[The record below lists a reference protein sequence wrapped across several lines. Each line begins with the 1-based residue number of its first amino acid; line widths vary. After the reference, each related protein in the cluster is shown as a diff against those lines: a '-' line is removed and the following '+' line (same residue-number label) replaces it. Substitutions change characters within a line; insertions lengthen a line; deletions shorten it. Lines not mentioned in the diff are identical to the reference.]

1 MRIIARHFLVA
12 LALSLLFAGC
22 SHPTTSTAPTAS
34 DAKVDGARLSQAQ
47 VVRIAAEAATKH
59 GYRLADYKDPE
70 AHYQFT
76 RKDKTWSVFYDGK
89 VPTPGNHFLVVIDD
103 QTGAARVMPGE

>member
-1 MRIIARHFLVA
+1 MLLV
-12 LALSLLFAGC
+12 AGC
-22 SHPTTSTAPTAS
+22 SHPTANTAPTAS
-34 DAKVDGARLSQAQ
+34 DAKADGARLGQAQ

-76 RKDKTWSVFYDGK
+76 HKDQTWSVFYDGK

-103 QTGAARVMPGE
+103 RTGVPLVMPGE